1 MKKVLVLMM
10 SLMLCLGMAA
20 CGSKDE
26 GSDSGASAE
35 KDVPKVEKTVDA
47 VAEALGLTDEKQEK
61 AFEMVGATDGAGY
74 GDVEIYKMCIRDRY
88 DACRYRKNDKLD
100 YLQRVFF
107 SGEFFVILLLHY
119 ILHFSALNC
128 TLVHFCTIVQLSHRI
143 KICQCIHVL
152 IR

>member
-61 AFEMVGATDGAGY
+61 AFEMVGATDG
-74 GDVEIYKMCIRDRY
+74 DVEIYIY
-88 DACRYRKNDKLD
+88 DESSDAYKDVIGEGYDMMGIAVIKAAAYKDGVVLVPSGSDGIDQGIIDK
-100 YLQRVFF
+100 FN
-107 SGEFFVILLLHY
+107 E
-119 ILHFSALNC
+119 LN
-128 TLVHFCTIVQLSHRI
+128 F
-143 KICQCIHVL
+143 
-152 IR
+152 